1 MLMLMILFF
10 KIYVH
15 ALTPTC
21 AYLPEVFRKTGVT
34 AEERAGENSAK
45 HSQVTKRFKRD
56 AGRHLADGRGQNSIQ
71 FKFICIAPFMIQLLQ
86 SSFTGN

>member
-1 MLMLMILFF
+1 MYCSNNVDDFFFF

-21 AYLPEVFRKTGVT
+21 AYLPEVLRKTGVT

-56 AGRHLADGRGQNSIQ
+56 AGKHLADGRGQNEV
-71 FKFICIAPFMIQLLQ
+71 K
-86 SSFTGN
+86 SSMKTCFTYINMKY